1 MPGRDLLLPL
11 WLLLTGAMDA
21 AASEPAESIAVEVVA
36 EGLQQPWSL
45 AFIDERRWLITE
57 RAGQLRA
64 LLDGQLQPPIGGV
77 PTVHFAGQGGLL
89 DVLIDPDFATNQR
102 LYLSYAHGDATANAT
117 RVIRARL
124 VDQHLTDVRVLFTA
138 QPSKATSVHYGGRLL
153 MLPDGSLLLSLG
165 DGFDERESA
174 QDLATHLGKI
184 VRFGR
189 DGEIPLDNP
198 FSGRNDAL
206 PEIWT
211 LGHRNV
217 QGLSLDPLSGAVYA
231 HEHGP
236 RGGDEINR
244 IEPGRNYGWPL
255 ATFGVDYSGALISP
269 FQRYPDTEA
278 PLQEWTPSIAPS
290 ALAFVDGPQFAT
302 WRGDLLVTALA
313 GKALHHLRR
322 DDDGKLL
329 ELPPLLAERQQ
340 RLRDVR
346 MGPDGA
352 IYVLT
357 DGADAQLLRLTPAP
371 TNGPE

>member
-11 WLLLTGAMDA
+11 WLLLTGAMDV
-21 AASEPAESIAVEVVA
+21 AASEPAVSITVEVVA

-244 IEPGRNYGWPL
+244 IEPGHNYGWPL
-255 ATFGVDYSGALISP
+255 ATFG
-269 FQRYPDTEA
+269 
-278 PLQEWTPSIAPS
+278 
-290 ALAFVDGPQFAT
+290 
-302 WRGDLLVTALA
+302 
-313 GKALHHLRR
+313 
-322 DDDGKLL
+322 
-329 ELPPLLAERQQ
+329 
-340 RLRDVR
+340 
-346 MGPDGA
+346 
-352 IYVLT
+352 
-357 DGADAQLLRLTPAP
+357 
-371 TNGPE
+371 